1 MQTPVAGMQELLI
14 VAVSWMLFSPA
25 QFHVNCFPSSCME
38 VLPSEFCARCAARFT
53 LLLFFS
59 FLRYYR
65 ALSPIQTG
73 RHADTQTYLHPYIAN
88 RHTHTDTHRHLPTI
102 RDTHTHTHTDRIC
115 VCTDANTYILI
126 PAPLTCLGLQAGT
139 FQGPGASWPVGQ
151 GRLARPAPLPCP
163 LPCPAAW
170 PALCP
175 ALPCPALPCPV
186 LPYSILY
193 FTLLDYAIR

>member
-14 VAVSWMLFSPA
+14 LAVSWMLFSPA

-38 VLPSEFCARCAARFT
+38 VLPSEFCARCGALYAIT
-53 LLLFFS
+53 VLFF
-59 FLRYYR
+59 F
-65 ALSPIQTG
+65 ALLSGALPDTDRQTC
-73 RHADTQTYLHPYIAN
+73 RHPDVLASIYSKQTH
-88 RHTHTDTHRHLPTI
+88 THRHTQTPTHHPSA
-102 RDTHTHTHTDRIC
+102 RQTHTHTDRIC

-175 ALPCPALPCPV
+175 ALPCPALSCRTV
-186 LPYSILY
+186 YY
-193 FTLLDYAIR
+193 TLLDYAIR